1 MTTNFKT
8 KLSAF
13 KFSVK
18 NAHTVSSSISLFN
31 MEAFKWMNKLDPLYF
46 YIIIFEMQ
54 SKDKIFSK
62 RPKSLKHSK
71 V

>member
-1 MTTNFKT
+1 MHILYIST
-8 KLSAF
+8 
-13 KFSVK
+13 
-18 NAHTVSSSISLFN
+18 SISLFN

>member
-1 MTTNFKT
+1 
-8 KLSAF
+8 
-13 KFSVK
+13 
-18 NAHTVSSSISLFN
+18 

-62 RPKSLKHSK
+62 SPKSLKHSK